1 VDFFQSYVRLK
12 FDSFAKIVAMHRR
25 TGLIIALVFTGIAGK
40 AQHNNMTRQEYIDTY
55 KSIAMEEMQR
65 TGIPA
70 SITLGQGILESG
82 DGNSKLA
89 RKANN
94 HFGIK
99 CHDNWNGRR
108 IRHDDDAR
116 NECFRRYKNPEES
129 YKDHSDFLTGTSR
142 YAFLFKLDPEDYK
155 DWAKGLKKAGY
166 ATSPT
171 YARRLIDIIE
181 ANQLYKYDQQVIA
194 AAGTKSFGKNRDEI
208 VSDAGEYKQVSNQR
222 RIFINNRVK
231 YIIVKDGD
239 TFDKLASEF
248 DKLSW
253 ELPKYNEMAED
264 SQLVAGEWIYLQ
276 PKRNK
281 AEAGKKF
288 YIVQKGETMYSISQR
303 FGIKLEKLYEKNL
316 MSPGTEPQPGQKLS
330 LRKRLKNN
338 ETANLNLPKR
348 VLKRDDSEDNSD
360 EKLKFEF
367 DDLKN

>member
-1 VDFFQSYVRLK
+1 MVFFKSYVHSN
-12 FDSFAKIVAMHRR
+12 FDSFARNFTMHRR
-25 TGLIIALVFTGIAGK
+25 TVIIIALVFTGIAGK
-40 AQHNNMTRQEYIDTY
+40 AQQSKMTRQEYIETY
-55 KSIAMEEMQR
+55 KSIAMEEMER

-99 CHDNWNGRR
+99 CHDNWNGRK

-166 ATSPT
+166 ATSPS
-171 YARRLIDIIE
+171 YAKRLIDIIE
-181 ANQLYKYDQQVIA
+181 ANQLYQYDQDVIA
-194 AAGTKSFGKNRDEI
+194 SAGTKSFGKNNNEKIAGVDENM
-208 VSDAGEYKQVSNQR
+208 SGKDQRQVL
-222 RIFINNRVK
+222 INNRVK
-231 YIIVKDGD
+231 YIIAKSGD
-239 TFDKLASEF
+239 TFDKLADEF

-253 ELPKYNEMAED
+253 ELPKYNELAED
-264 SQLVAGEWIYLQ
+264 SPLTIGERIYLQ

-281 AEAGKKF
+281 AAAGDK
-288 YIVQKGETMYSISQR
+288 YHIVQEGETMYSISQNY
-303 FGIKLEKLYEKNL
+303 GVKLEKLYEKNNL
-316 MSPGTEPQPGQKLS
+316 TPGTEPKTGQKLS
-330 LRKRLKNN
+330 LRRRLKNN
-338 ETANLNLPKR
+338 LEAERNKPGS
-348 VLKRDDSEDNSD
+348 VLKRDDNTKDD

>member
-1 VDFFQSYVRLK
+1 MVFFKSYVRLN
-12 FDSFAKIVAMHRR
+12 FDSFTKNVAMRKR

-40 AQHNNMTRQEYIDTY
+40 AQHSKMTRQEYIDTY
-55 KSIAMEEMQR
+55 KSIAMEEMRR

-99 CHDNWNGRR
+99 CHDNWDGRR
-108 IRHDDDAR
+108 MRHDDDAK

-166 ATSPT
+166 ATSSS

-181 ANQLYKYDQQVIA
+181 TNQLYKYDQDVIA
-194 AAGTKSFGKNRDEI
+194 SAGTNSFVKNNGDKIADIDENE
-208 VSDAGEYKQVSNQR
+208 SAGGGRQ
-222 RIFINNRVK
+222 ILINNRVK
-231 YIIVKDGD
+231 YIIAKSGD
-239 TFDKLASEF
+239 TFDKLAEEF

-253 ELPKYNEMAED
+253 ELPRYNELSAD
-264 SQLVAGEWIYLQ
+264 SQLIAGQRIYLQ

-281 AEAGKKF
+281 AAAGEK
-288 YIVQKGETMYSISQR
+288 YHIVQEGETMYSISQR
-303 FGIKLEKLYEKNL
+303 YGIKLEKLYEKNN
-316 MSPGTEPQPGQKLS
+316 MTPGTEPKIGQKLS
-330 LRKRLKNN
+330 LRKRISNN
-338 ETANLNLPKR
+338 LEADRNQPAP
-348 VLKRDDSEDNSD
+348 VLKRDDNTKDD